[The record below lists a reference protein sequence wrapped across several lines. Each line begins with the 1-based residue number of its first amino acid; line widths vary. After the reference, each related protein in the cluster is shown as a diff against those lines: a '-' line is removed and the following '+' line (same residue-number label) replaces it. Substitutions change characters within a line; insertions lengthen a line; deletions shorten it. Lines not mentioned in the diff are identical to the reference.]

1 MAKSSTIKPRP
12 RERISQRMS
21 RHSEKPRKQTLLL
34 AAVAVG
40 MFGFAFALVPL
51 YNMFCELTG
60 INGRSPNQT
69 RATIDGVVP
78 SDREVTV
85 QFLASVDRGM
95 PWEFKPL
102 DGKLRVRLGEMNQT
116 RFSLRNRADRPVT
129 GQTVPSISPGQA
141 ALYLRKVECFC
152 FTQQQLEAGEEME
165 VLMTFFV
172 DPELPDEINEMTL
185 SYTVFLV
192 PETQAASA
200 PSDGRTDEG

>member
-1 MAKSSTIKPRP
+1 MYSERKKPRN
-12 RERISQRMS
+12 
-21 RHSEKPRKQTLLL
+21 QTLLL
-34 AAVAVG
+34 FAVAVG

-51 YNMFCELTG
+51 YNVFCELTG
-60 INGRSPNQT
+60 INGRSPNLASAPVEGMV
-69 RATIDGVVP
+69 AT
-78 SDREVTV
+78 DREVTI

-116 RFSLRNRADRPVT
+116 RFLLRNRADRPVT
-129 GQTVPSISPGQA
+129 GQTIPSISPGQA

-152 FTQQQLEAGEEME
+152 FTQQRLEAGEEME

-172 DPELPDEINEMTL
+172 DPELPDEINEFSL

-192 PETQAASA
+192 PETTSA
-200 PSDGRTDEG
+200 KVADLTGEG